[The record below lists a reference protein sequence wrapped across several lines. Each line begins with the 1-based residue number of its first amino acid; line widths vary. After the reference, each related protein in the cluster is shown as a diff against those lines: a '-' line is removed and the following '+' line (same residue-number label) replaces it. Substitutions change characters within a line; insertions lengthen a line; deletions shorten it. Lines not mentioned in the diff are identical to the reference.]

1 MAGGMP
7 WAARVARQPA
17 IASRMLSRASAF
29 GPSLRDAAGDRRALD
44 DEHAGFVRLQRHEEL
59 HTWILSRC
67 GSSSNFPLSPSPSFA
82 RNGQAG
88 RPVLPPAGH
97 DYFLLGVEADGVF
110 AVSVAVALPKGQA
123 FTKSMA
129 SSSVLTRITLST
141 GPNISSRA
149 MVIWG
154 VTWSKMV
161 GPRKYPPGPKGAP
174 RLHSRPSTK
183 GTAPSATP

>member
-110 AVSVAVALPKGQA
+110 AVGVEVAEEGVFPAGEGEERHGGGDSYVDA
-123 FTKSMA
+123 DHADFAAGT
-129 SSSVLTRITLST
+129 VLAGGLTAGGEDGGGIAQ
-141 GPNISSRA
+141 GA
-149 MVIWG
+149 G
-154 VTWSKMV
+154 V
-161 GPRKYPPGPKGAP
+161 
-174 RLHSRPSTK
+174 H
-183 GTAPSATP
+183 